1 MKSLY
6 ILLSFALFAL
16 QAQAQSLTLNEESI
30 DLEALYEE
38 LDEAIGMSTKYVA
51 DRERQI
57 AATRDSL
64 RKADSPEKRVQMSEQ
79 LYQLYRYYRNDSAL
93 HYIEQCVELSD
104 SLRRPD
110 LAGRYRSMLA
120 SQCSNTDMEA
130 ESLEQ
135 LQLVRRTALD
145 KKGLVEYYKAWMHLY
160 GELASYTQRNGM
172 HRSYLD
178 QQDLYRDSVMMV
190 ADEGSEEWLHLKM
203 DILCAQRHF
212 QDALT
217 VNNKWIKSVK
227 NGTHESAFASFYRS
241 QVFHHLNN
249 YKMTCYWLGRSALD
263 DIRSGIMDQA
273 SLLFLAE
280 RLVEDGDYDR
290 AMRYMAFSRSCN
302 QTFSPHL
309 RAYQLKS
316 IIHVIE
322 KDGKAAHERLS
333 LILIGAGIAVLVL
346 LIALIIVIVRRRKRN
361 QS

>member
-16 QAQAQSLTLNEESI
+16 QAQAQSPTLSEESI

-280 RLVEDGDYDR
+280 YLANDGDLDR
-290 AMRYMAFSRSCN
+290 STRYMEFSKACN
-302 QTFSPHL
+302 ETFIPNM
-309 RAYQLKS
+309 RAYQFNSVLT
-316 IIHVIE
+316 VIA
-322 KDGKAAHERLS
+322 KNKAAAEQRLTQL
-333 LILIGAGIAVLVL
+333 LIAAGIVIALL
-346 LIALIIVIVRRRKRN
+346 LIALVVVFLRRK
-361 QS
+361 

>member
-57 AATRDSL
+57 AAARDSL

-104 SLRRPD
+104 SIRRPD

-280 RLVEDGDYDR
+280 YLANDGDLDR
-290 AMRYMAFSRSCN
+290 STRYMEFSKACN
-302 QTFSPHL
+302 ETFIPNM
-309 RAYQLKS
+309 RAYQFNSVLT
-316 IIHVIE
+316 VIA
-322 KDGKAAHERLS
+322 KNKAAAEQR
-333 LILIGAGIAVLVL
+333 LILL
-346 LIALIIVIVRRRKRN
+346 LIAAGVVIALLLIAIVVVFLRRK
-361 QS
+361 

>member
-16 QAQAQSLTLNEESI
+16 QAQAQSLTLSEESI

-57 AATRDSL
+57 AAARDSL

-104 SLRRPD
+104 SIRRPD

-280 RLVEDGDYDR
+280 YLANDGDLDR
-290 AMRYMAFSRSCN
+290 STRYMEFSKACN
-302 QTFSPHL
+302 ETFIPNM
-309 RAYQLKS
+309 RAYQFNSVLT
-316 IIHVIE
+316 VIA
-322 KDGKAAHERLS
+322 KNKAAAEQRLTQL
-333 LILIGAGIAVLVL
+333 LIAAGIVIALL
-346 LIALIIVIVRRRKRN
+346 LIALVVVFLRRK
-361 QS
+361 

>member
-16 QAQAQSLTLNEESI
+16 QAQAQSLTLSEESI

-280 RLVEDGDYDR
+280 YLANDGDLDR
-290 AMRYMAFSRSCN
+290 STRYMEFSKACN
-302 QTFSPHL
+302 ETFIPNM
-309 RAYQLKS
+309 RAYQFNSVLT
-316 IIHVIE
+316 VIA
-322 KDGKAAHERLS
+322 KNKAAAEQRLTQL
-333 LILIGAGIAVLVL
+333 LIAAGIVIALL
-346 LIALIIVIVRRRKRN
+346 LIALVVVFLRRK
-361 QS
+361 

>member
-57 AATRDSL
+57 AAARDSL

-104 SLRRPD
+104 SIRRPD

-280 RLVEDGDYDR
+280 YLANDGDLDR
-290 AMRYMAFSRSCN
+290 STRYMEFSKACN
-302 QTFSPHL
+302 ETFIPNM
-309 RAYQLKS
+309 RAYQFNSVLT
-316 IIHVIE
+316 VIA
-322 KDGKAAHERLS
+322 KNKAAAEQRLTQL
-333 LILIGAGIAVLVL
+333 LIAAGIVIALL
-346 LIALIIVIVRRRKRN
+346 LIALVVVFLRRK
-361 QS
+361 

>member
-104 SLRRPD
+104 SIRRPD

-280 RLVEDGDYDR
+280 YLANDGDLDR
-290 AMRYMAFSRSCN
+290 STRYMEFSKACN
-302 QTFSPHL
+302 ETFIPNM
-309 RAYQLKS
+309 RAYQFNSVLT
-316 IIHVIE
+316 VIA
-322 KDGKAAHERLS
+322 KNKAAAEQRLTQL
-333 LILIGAGIAVLVL
+333 LIAAGIVIALL
-346 LIALIIVIVRRRKRN
+346 LIALVVVFLRRK
-361 QS
+361 

>member
-16 QAQAQSLTLNEESI
+16 QAQAQSLTLSEESI

-135 LQLVRRTALD
+135 LQLVNSTALD
-145 KKGLVEYYKAWMHLY
+145 KKGRVEYYKAWMHLY

-190 ADEGSEEWLHLKM
+190 ADEGREEWLHLKM
-203 DILCAQRHF
+203 AILCAQRHF

-280 RLVEDGDYDR
+280 YLANDGDLDR
-290 AMRYMAFSRSCN
+290 STRYMEFSKACNEAFIPN
-302 QTFSPHL
+302 M
-309 RAYQLKS
+309 RAYQFNSVLT
-316 IIHVIE
+316 VIA
-322 KDGKAAHERLS
+322 KNKAAAEQRLTQ
-333 LILIGAGIAVLVL
+333 L
-346 LIALIIVIVRRRKRN
+346 LIAAGIVIALLLIAIVVVFLRRK
-361 QS
+361 

>member
-16 QAQAQSLTLNEESI
+16 QAQAQSLTLSEESI

-57 AATRDSL
+57 AAARDSL

-104 SLRRPD
+104 SIRRPD

-280 RLVEDGDYDR
+280 YLANDGDLDR
-290 AMRYMAFSRSCN
+290 STRYMEFSKACN
-302 QTFSPHL
+302 ETFIPNM
-309 RAYQLKS
+309 RAYQFNSVLT
-316 IIHVIE
+316 VIA
-322 KDGKAAHERLS
+322 KNKAAAEQRLTQ
-333 LILIGAGIAVLVL
+333 L
-346 LIALIIVIVRRRKRN
+346 LIAAGIVIALLLIAIVVVFLRRK
-361 QS
+361 

>member
-16 QAQAQSLTLNEESI
+16 QAQAQSLTLSEESI

-104 SLRRPD
+104 SIRRPD

-280 RLVEDGDYDR
+280 YLANDGDLDR
-290 AMRYMAFSRSCN
+290 STRYMEFSKACN
-302 QTFSPHL
+302 ETFIPNM
-309 RAYQLKS
+309 RAYQFNSVLT
-316 IIHVIE
+316 VIA
-322 KDGKAAHERLS
+322 KNKAAAEQRLTQL
-333 LILIGAGIAVLVL
+333 LIAAGIVIALL
-346 LIALIIVIVRRRKRN
+346 LIALVVVFLRRK
-361 QS
+361 

>member
-1 MKSLY
+1 MKGLY
-6 ILLSFALFAL
+6 ILLSCALFAI
-16 QAQAQSLTLNEESI
+16 QVHAQSFTLNEESV
-30 DLEALYEE
+30 DLETLYQE
-38 LDEAIGMSTKYVA
+38 LDEAIGMSSKYVA

-57 AATRDSL
+57 VAYRDSL
-64 RKADSPEKRVQMSEQ
+64 RMAGSREKRIQMSEH

-93 HYIEQCVELSD
+93 HYIEECVDLSD

-135 LQLVRRTALD
+135 LQLVRRDALD
-145 KKGLVEYYKAWMHLY
+145 KRGLLEYYKAWMHLY

-172 HRSYLD
+172 HSNYLD
-178 QQDLYRDSVMMV
+178 QQDHYRDSVMMV

-217 VNNKWIKSVK
+217 INNKWIKSVK
-227 NGTHESAFASFYRS
+227 NGTHESAFAGFYRS
-241 QVFHHLNN
+241 QVFDHLNN

-280 RLVEDGDYDR
+280 HLANDGDLDR
-290 AMRYMAFSRSCN
+290 ATRYMEFSKACNDAFIPN
-302 QTFSPHL
+302 M
-309 RAYQLKS
+309 RAYQFNSVLT
-316 IIHVIE
+316 VIA
-322 KDGKAAHERLS
+322 KNKAAAEQRLTQ
-333 LILIGAGIAVLVL
+333 L
-346 LIALIIVIVRRRKRN
+346 LIAAGIVIALLFIALVVVFFRRRK
-361 QS
+361 

>member
-1 MKSLY
+1 
-6 ILLSFALFAL
+6 
-16 QAQAQSLTLNEESI
+16 LNEESV
-30 DLEALYEE
+30 DLETLYEE

-57 AATRDSL
+57 AAARDSL
-64 RKADSPEKRVQMSEQ
+64 RKADSPEKQIQMTEQ
-79 LYQLYRYYRNDSAL
+79 LYQLYRYYKNDSAL
-93 HYIEQCVELSD
+93 HYIEACVVLSD

-135 LQLVRRTALD
+135 LLLVNSSALD
-145 KKGLVEYYKAWMHLY
+145 KKGRVEYYKAWMHLY

-217 VNNKWIKSVK
+217 VNNKWLKSVK
-227 NGTHESAFASFYRS
+227 NGTHESAFAGFYRS
-241 QVFHHLNN
+241 QVFQHLNN
-249 YKMTCYWLGRSALD
+249 HKMTCYWLGRSALD

-280 RLVEDGDYDR
+280 QLANDGDLDR
-290 AMRYMAFSRSCN
+290 ATRYMEFSKACNDAFIPN
-302 QTFSPHL
+302 M
-309 RAYQLKS
+309 RAYQFNS
-316 IIHVIE
+316 ILTVIE
-322 KDGKAAHERLS
+322 KGKAAAEQRLIQL
-333 LILIGAGIAVLVL
+333 LIAAGVIIALL
-346 LIALIIVIVRRRKRN
+346 LIALVVMFLRRKA
-361 QS
+361 

>member
-1 MKSLY
+1 MKGLY
-6 ILLSFALFAL
+6 ILLSCALFAL
-16 QAQAQSLTLNEESI
+16 QAHAQSSTLKEESA

-38 LDEAIGMSTKYVA
+38 LDEAISMSSRYVA
-51 DRERQI
+51 DRERHI
-57 AATRDSL
+57 AACRDSL
-64 RKADSPEKRVQMSEQ
+64 RKADSPEKQIRMTEQ
-79 LYQLYRYYRNDSAL
+79 LYQLYRYYKNASAL

-104 SLRRPD
+104 SIRRPD

-135 LQLVRRTALD
+135 LLLVNSSALD
-145 KKGLVEYYKAWMHLY
+145 KKGRVEYYKAWMHLY

-217 VNNKWIKSVK
+217 VNNKWLKSVK
-227 NGTHESAFASFYRS
+227 NGTHESAFAGFYRS
-241 QVFHHLNN
+241 QVFQHLNN
-249 YKMTCYWLGRSALD
+249 HKMTCYWLGRSALD

-280 RLVEDGDYDR
+280 QLANDGDLDR
-290 AMRYMAFSRSCN
+290 ATRYMEFSKACNDAFIPN
-302 QTFSPHL
+302 M
-309 RAYQLKS
+309 RAYQFNS
-316 IIHVIE
+316 ILTVIE
-322 KDGKAAHERLS
+322 KGKAAAEQRLIQL
-333 LILIGAGIAVLVL
+333 LIAAGVVIALL
-346 LIALIIVIVRRRKRN
+346 LIALVVMFLRRKA
-361 QS
+361 